1 MLKRAMGYDA
11 DGLSCALCGLSPD
24 RLSRGQDGPSAGRGR
39 VHACVCASW
48 AKAGRRGPSI
58 SRTDRLSRGQDGPSA
73 GRTARPWSGRTRC
86 WCLSPSLP
94 PSLSPSLPDRQAVVR
109 TDQVLVLMKHQDL

>member
-39 VHACVCASW
+39 VHACVCFLGKGGEEGSVHQQDGPSLAR
-48 AKAGRRGPSI
+48 AGRTV
-58 SRTDRLSRGQDGPSA
+58 SRTDR
-73 GRTARPWSGRTRC
+73 
-86 WCLSPSLP
+86 
-94 PSLSPSLPDRQAVVR
+94 QALVR
-109 TDQVLVLMKHQDL
+109 TDQVLVLISIPPSLSLSLPP